1 LIGYNTDSIGAIKAI
16 EKRIKIKNKYFVIV
30 GAGGAAKAIAFGI
43 KKKSGS
49 LIILNRT
56 LEKARLLAK
65 QLHCAYDGLNVT
77 HLNVDC
83 LINTTSVGM
92 IPKTSKSPID
102 KKLLKGMVVMD
113 VIYNPKYTKL
123 LKDAQA
129 NGCKIISGEEM
140 FVNQAMEQFNI
151 WLK

>member
-1 LIGYNTDSIGAIKAI
+1 M
-16 EKRIKIKNKYFVIV
+16 
-30 GAGGAAKAIAFGI
+30 
-43 KKKSGS
+43 S
-49 LIILNRT
+49 LIRECASQIISV
-56 LEKARLLAK
+56 LLI
-65 QLHCAYDGLNVT
+65 QY
-77 HLNVDC
+77 C

-92 IPKTSKSPID
+92 APKTSKSPID

-129 NGCKIISGEEM
+129 NRCKVISGEEM